1 MEKKMPLTSTQKET
15 TANDLV
21 CLSHLRWGFV
31 YQRPQHLISR
41 FAKTKRVFFVE
52 EPIFAEDETPR
63 MQIELCQESGVTVCV
78 PHLPSGLG
86 HDTIMTIQR
95 LLLNNLIAEHEI
107 SDYILWYY
115 TPMALEFSR
124 HLTPAITVFDCMDE
138 LSAFAG
144 APREMKD
151 REAEMLRRADV
162 VFTGGQSLYEAKKDR
177 HSDVHC
183 FPSSVDVTHFAKAR
197 TIAGDPADQ
206 KSIPHPRLGYCG
218 VIDERMDLALIEG
231 IAKTRPDWSIVM
243 VGPVVKIDPA
253 ALPKLP
259 NIHYL
264 GGKKYNELPEY
275 LGGWDVAVLPFAHND
290 STRFISPTKTPEYLA
305 GGKPVVSTSITDV
318 VSPYG
323 EMKLVRIADTVEA
336 FVAAAE
342 AAMHEDAKSHSWR
355 TRVDAVL
362 SQMSWDLTWQKMSW
376 LISDKLV
383 DKKLAARNVRLGAG
397 SRPAVLGD

>member
-1 MEKKMPLTSTQKET
+1 MPLQNQFEMS
-15 TANDLV
+15 ANDLL

-52 EPIFAEDETPR
+52 EPVFTDDATPHMATR
-63 MQIELCQESGVTVCV
+63 LCEESGVTVCV
-78 PHLPSGLG
+78 PQLPHGLG
-86 HDTIMTIQR
+86 HETIMTIQK
-95 LLLNNLIAEHEI
+95 LLLNNLIADYEI

-124 HLTPAITVFDCMDE
+124 HLMPAITVFDCMDE
-138 LSAFAG
+138 LAAFAG

-151 REAEMLRRADV
+151 REAEMLRRANI

-183 FPSSVDVTHFAKAR
+183 LPSSVDVPHFAQAR
-197 TIAGDPADQ
+197 SVKQEPADQ
-206 KSIPHPRLGYCG
+206 RDIARPRLGYCG

-231 IAKTRPDWSIVM
+231 IAKARPDWQIVM
-243 VGPVVKIDPA
+243 VGPVVKIDPNH
-253 ALPKLP
+253 LPKLP

-264 GGKKYNELPEY
+264 GGKKYSELPQY
-275 LGGWDVAVLPFAHND
+275 LGGWDVAILPFAHND

-305 GGKPVVSTSITDV
+305 GGKPVVSTAITDV
-318 VSPYG
+318 VRPYG
-323 EMKLVRIADTVEA
+323 EMKLVRIADTVDD

-342 AAMHEDAKSHSWR
+342 AAM
-355 TRVDAVL
+355 TVDAQSQTWRNNVETVL
-362 SQMSWDLTWQKMSW
+362 SQMSWDLTWQKMGW
-376 LISDKLV
+376 LIADKLAE
-383 DKKLAARNVRLGAG
+383 KKLAARNVRLGAG